1 MTKKIWTEVRVEWVN
16 WNSPRTETTE
26 LVNKNSKTDMIN
38 MLKDLKENIMRRE
51 MVDIKNN
58 QNELSVFK
66 NNIWNGIITRWA

>member
-1 MTKKIWTEVRVEWVN
+1 MTKKISTEVRVEWVN
-16 WNSPRTETTE
+16 WNSPPTETME

-38 MLKDLKENIMRRE
+38 MLKDLKENMRRE
-51 MVDIKNN
+51 MADIKNN